1 MILLSNEQVIKLGAA
16 VTYFP
21 SNGAI
26 DVGVAVTGELGL
38 VVKLVKIWP
47 TIADWFALTEIDGMV
62 VTAPLDM
69 VGELSTN

>member
-1 MILLSNEQVIKLGAA
+1 MKWNVTKYSSDDLVWLLSPLHEFHCAVMILLSNEQVIKLGAA

-38 VVKLVKIWP
+38 VVKLVKI
-47 TIADWFALTEIDGMV
+47 
-62 VTAPLDM
+62 
-69 VGELSTN
+69 